1 VSFLRTKTSREI
13 VKEGVLDAVKIGA
26 AETYIGAFGIFLGG
40 TPLQIGALATL
51 PPLVGAM
58 AQTVGM
64 KFAEQVKS
72 RRDTIVH
79 FLRIQ
84 AVLVLS
90 FAAITT
96 VFGIG
101 RWGILALIAVATLY
115 QVTIGI
121 VAPLWNS
128 LVGDI
133 VPSTSR
139 GEFFGYRN
147 TWMSIITFAAV
158 VGGGQIIHFSGT
170 LGFAAYGFGVVFAVA
185 AVSRFLSARHFAE
198 VPDETI
204 QVPHDSRFSFWQF
217 IRRTRHSNF
226 VKFTLFVSAMNLAT
240 AISGPYF
247 AMYMLKD
254 LSFSY
259 HEYTLVVAAAVL
271 VQFAVM
277 RSWGRLSDQF
287 GNRKIMRIAGTL
299 VSINPLLWLVSSK
312 LWWVL
317 LIQLYSGLFWS
328 GFNLA
333 VANFIFD
340 AVSPQKRARCFA
352 YQSIINGVAVFIG
365 SILGGWL
372 AVVLPPKTGE
382 SLGVFVAP
390 SPFLI
395 LFALSA
401 LARVAA
407 MLILFPTFKEVRS
420 VQKIRSYELL
430 IRVTSLRPLWGATFG
445 LLSERRERE
454 R

>member
-1 VSFLRTKTSREI
+1 MSFLSTNTSREI
-13 VKEGVLDAVKIGA
+13 VKEGALDAVKIGA
-26 AETYIGAFGIFLGG
+26 AETYIGAFGVFLGA

-58 AQTVGM
+58 AQTLGM
-64 KFAEQVKS
+64 RLAEHVKS

-84 AVLVLS
+84 ALLVLS
-90 FAAITT
+90 FAGITSASG
-96 VFGIG
+96 VGS
-101 RWGILALIAVATLY
+101 WGIVALIGIATLY
-115 QVTIGI
+115 QVTIGV

-158 VGGGQIIHFSGT
+158 VGGGQIIHFSST
-170 LGFAAYGFGVVFAVA
+170 VGFAAYGFGVVFAVA
-185 AVSRFLSARHFAE
+185 AVSRLLSARHFAQ
-198 VPDETI
+198 VPDQTLHI
-204 QVPHDSRFSFWQF
+204 SHDSKFSFLQF

-277 RSWGRLSDQF
+277 RSWGRVSDQF
-287 GNRKIMRIAGTL
+287 GNRKIMRIAGML
-299 VSINPLLWLVSSK
+299 VCINPLLWLISSE
-312 LWWVL
+312 LWWVI

-333 VANFIFD
+333 VVNFIFD

-352 YQSIINGVAVFIG
+352 YQSIVNGVAVFVG
-365 SILGGWL
+365 SIAGGWL
-372 AVVLPPKTGE
+372 VAALPPKTGE
-382 SLGVFVAP
+382 SLGLFVAP
-390 SPFLI
+390 SPLLI

-401 LARVAA
+401 VARVAA
-407 MLILFPTFKEVRS
+407 MLLLFPTFKEVRS

-430 IRVTSLRPLWGATFG
+430 IRVTALRPLWGATFG
-445 LLSERRERE
+445 VLFERRDRD

>member
-1 VSFLRTKTSREI
+1 MSFLQTKTSREI
-13 VKEGVLDAVKIGA
+13 VKEGTLDAVKIGA
-26 AETYIGAFGIFLGG
+26 AETYFGAFGIFLGG

-51 PPLVGAM
+51 PPLIGAM
-58 AQTVGM
+58 AQTLGM
-64 KFAEQVKS
+64 RLAEQVKS

-84 AVLVLS
+84 ALLVLS
-90 FAAITT
+90 LSAITSLCGT
-96 VFGIG
+96 GPWALV
-101 RWGILALIAVATLY
+101 ALIAVVTLY
-115 QVTIGI
+115 QTTIGI
-121 VAPLWNS
+121 LGPLWNS
-128 LVGDI
+128 LVGDL

-147 TWMSIITFAAV
+147 TWISIITFAAV
-158 VGGGQIIHFSGT
+158 VTSGQIIHFST
-170 LGFAAYGFGVVFAVA
+170 LAGLTATGYGIVFAVA
-185 AVSRFLSARHFAE
+185 AISRFLSARHFAV
-198 VPDETI
+198 VPDETLHVS
-204 QVPHDSRFSFWQF
+204 QESKFSFWQF

-226 VKFTLFVSAMNLAT
+226 VKFTLFVAAMNLAT

-254 LSFSY
+254 LKFSY
-259 HEYTLVVAAAVL
+259 HEYTLVVASAVL

-287 GNRKIMRIAGTL
+287 GNRQIMRVAGGL
-299 VSINPLLWLVSSK
+299 VSINPVLWLISSK
-312 LWWVL
+312 LWWVV

-333 VANFIFD
+333 VANFVFD

-352 YQSIINGVAVFIG
+352 YQSIINGLAVCTG

-372 AVVLPPKTGE
+372 ATALPPRSGE
-382 SLGVFVAP
+382 PFAIFVAS
-390 SPFLI
+390 SPFLL
-395 LFALSA
+395 LFVLSA
-401 LARVAA
+401 VARASA
-407 MLILFPTFKEVRS
+407 MIFLFPTFKEVRG
-420 VQKIRSYELL
+420 VQKIRGYELL

-445 LLSERRERE
+445 LLSERRRRE